1 MNTSLRLPKT
11 FDEVTEATLLDEDWY
26 EMRLVKPPTVLP
38 NSALREWMKDQN
50 VSAKGEELYSVVAQ
64 AGQYQ
69 NAAGQYAGLNWVLD
83 LRTVSAD
90 KLVNGRSFRIYLG
103 IPTKGDGGRVTPM
116 GQTVEDSKMER
127 IRKHLEAFAGS
138 VDTKSDEA
146 SLTPGD
152 SAMFY
157 VVQRYSDF
165 SGRDENT
172 IDIGSEPQTVALMR

>member
-1 MNTSLRLPKT
+1 MNTALRLPKS

-38 NSALREWMKDQN
+38 NGALKQWMKENDI
-50 VSAKGEELYSVVAQ
+50 SAKGDKLYEVAAQ

-69 NAAGQYAGLNWVLD
+69 NTAGQFAGLNWVLD

-90 KLVNGRSFRIYLG
+90 KLINGRSFRVYLG
-103 IPTKGDGGRVTPM
+103 IPTAEDANRVTPM
-116 GQTVEDSKMER
+116 GQTVQDSKMER
-127 IRKHLEAFAGS
+127 IKKHLEAFSGG
-138 VDTKSDEA
+138 VDGAAA
-146 SLTPGD
+146 SAELTPGD

-165 SGRDENT
+165 SARDENT
-172 IDIGSEPQTVALMR
+172 IDIGSDPQPIG